1 MVDAD
6 STFITHVSS
15 MDVTF
20 VEVVDVKDGVVELV
34 ALPVNFPGGK
44 A

>member
-1 MVDAD
+1 MVDTN

-34 ALPVNFPGGK
+34 ALPVNFPDGK